1 MFSREY
7 LERLGAETGFR
18 PDTLEKV
25 LRLERLLTGIRRHPL
40 LGERLVLK
48 GGTALNLF
56 FGGPVPRL
64 SVDLD
69 LNYVRAVDRE
79 EMLREKPE
87 VERALRLLAEGDRYR
102 LQWGRDE
109 HAGRKIYLWYR
120 SGLGSDDHIELDV
133 NFLHRV
139 PLVPAVERDGWTLD
153 PDFPCRAVLAGTEEI
168 LAGKILALLDRG
180 APRDLY
186 DVASMAGGQFPHDA
200 DLFRPLFVALSGV
213 LDRAVTAY
221 AVPHRRTLSQAEL
234 DEQLVHV
241 LRGGERPNQAALTA
255 SITPLGSRLVMLSEA
270 EREYVEQI
278 QWGEFHPEL
287 VVNNRPELLEQ
298 VRRHP
303 GLLWKAENGRRR
315 ARR

>member
-7 LERLGAETGFR
+7 LERVGAETGFR

-25 LRLERLLTGIRRHPL
+25 LRLERLLTATRRHPF

-56 FGGPVPRL
+56 FGGPAPRL

-69 LNYVRAVDRE
+69 LNYVHAEDRD

-87 VERALRLLAEGDRYR
+87 VERALRALAEGDHYR
-102 LQWGRDE
+102 LQSGRDE
-109 HAGRKIYLWYR
+109 HAGRKLYLLYR
-120 SGLGSDDHIELDV
+120 NGLGSDDHIEIDV

-139 PLVPAVERDGWTLD
+139 PLVPAVERDGWTPD
-153 PDFPCRAVLAGTEEI
+153 PDFPCRAMLAGTEEI

-180 APRDLY
+180 APRDL
-186 DVASMAGGQFPHDA
+186 
-200 DLFRPLFVALSGV
+200 
-213 LDRAVTAY
+213 
-221 AVPHRRTLSQAEL
+221 
-234 DEQLVHV
+234 DEQLTPV
-241 LRGGERPNQAALTA
+241 LRDGERPNQPALTG
-255 SITPLGSRLVMLSEA
+255 SITPLVSSLVTLSAA
-270 EREYVEQI
+270 EQEYVEQI
-278 QWGEFHPEL
+278 QWGDFHPEL
-287 VVNNRPELLEQ
+287 VVEDRPELLEQ